1 MSQQKPEYNLKVTPL
16 WETDSGNYKGM
27 KVDAQQFDALQ
38 NVEEGGMFFI
48 KIIDPAKRKDEKSP
62 HAYLEF
68 VTAAQLAKF
77 KASVSGN
84 KFKGRAFNGTKKAV
98 DANDDI

>member
-27 KVDAQQFDALQ
+27 KVNAEQFDALQ
-38 NVEEGGMFFI
+38 QVTEGGMFFI
-48 KIIDPAKRKDEKSP
+48 KLISEDKRKDDKSP

-68 VTAAQLAKF
+68 VTAAQLAAF
-77 KASVSGN
+77 KASKGGN
-84 KFKGRAFNGTKKAV
+84 SFRGKPWPKKASAK
-98 DANDDI
+98 DNDEI